1 MLEQQK
7 QIQKTH
13 EGEKIFCYHCHNEL
27 KTLIVMKKFALFKIV
42 KKDGYWEAEYKKGDD
57 GVKFFCPYCNL
68 EVDIDKLGIKENV
81 IF

>member
-13 EGEKIFCYHCHNEL
+13 EGEKIFCYHCFNEL
-27 KTLIVMKKFALFKIV
+27 KTLIVMKKFALV
-42 KKDGYWEAEYKKGDD
+42 KKDGYWEAEYDD

-68 EVDIDKLGIKENV
+68 EVDIDKLGIKEV